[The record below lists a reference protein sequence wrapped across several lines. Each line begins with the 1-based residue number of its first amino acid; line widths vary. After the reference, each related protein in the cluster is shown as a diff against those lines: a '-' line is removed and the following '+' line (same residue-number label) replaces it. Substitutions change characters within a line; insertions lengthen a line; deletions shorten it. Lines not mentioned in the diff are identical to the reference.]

1 MAQQTIAQKLKITK
15 FPFRIKDDNGND
27 IYYENSDGYWN
38 KSKYDEKGNVIYYE
52 SSNGKVIDKRPKC
65 ENKVV
70 DTPQVPLTHKTNN
83 MAQQKLYT
91 EEQVKEC
98 LDDYFSFGD
107 RAIYYALSK
116 MTPIELPSDEVI
128 EILGSSGMQD
138 AFNAG
143 LKEGAK
149 WMKEQI
155 LNQNK

>member
-70 DTPQVPLTHKTNN
+70 
-83 MAQQKLYT
+83 AQQTAVEWLI
-91 EEQVKEC
+91 EQLTPSISLQQKHI
-98 LDDYFSFGD
+98 DD
-107 RAIYYALSK
+107 
-116 MTPIELPSDEVI
+116 
-128 EILGSSGMQD
+128 
-138 AFNAG
+138 
-143 LKEGAK
+143 LKDKANQ
-149 WMKEQI
+149 MHKEQI
-155 LNQNK
+155 MRTARQCHFEGVRQSAKTSEEYIAYGQQYYNETFNTKEK